1 MRITIYHTNDIHSH
15 LHEYQR
21 IAAFMA
27 QHRPQL
33 RHPSLYVDI
42 GDHVDLSLPVT
53 EGTMGKRNVALL
65 NEAHCDIAT
74 IGNNE
79 GMTISHEALQT
90 LYTDANFTITCANV
104 FDEKG
109 QLPHH
114 FVSST
119 IKIIEDVRFLFIAA
133 TAPFTPFYRALD
145 WVVTDPFEAIKDEIA
160 EHEQQYDVLI
170 ILSHVGIFFDEMLCE
185 ELPEIDVIFG
195 AHTHHYFEN
204 GKIENGVLMAAAGK
218 YGHYLGEVTLDIN
231 EGKVIRSKAQLHPL
245 DVLPEVTT
253 DFETEGRAL
262 LNESVVQRPMTF
274 QMATNFITE
283 SSYLLAE
290 SVNEFTE
297 ADCTIINA
305 GLIVKGYQNRLLTE
319 YDIHQM
325 LPHPINT
332 VRIKLSGRKLKEV
345 LLLASEN
352 EYMYQKVQGFGFRGD
367 IFGGYILYDAGYIAS
382 SQRYFVQGRE
392 IIDDETYTLG
402 TIDMYTFGRYFPLL
416 KDEMVD
422 YLMPEFLRDIFKE
435 KLLRL

>member
-21 IAAFMA
+21 IATYMA
-27 QHRPQL
+27 EHRPQL
-33 RHPSLYVDI
+33 SHPSLYVDI

-90 LYTDANFTITCANV
+90 LYADANFTVTCANV
-104 FDEKG
+104 FDEHG

-119 IKIIEDVRFLFIAA
+119 VKVIEGVRFLFVAA

-160 EHEQQYDVLI
+160 EHEKQYDVLI

-185 ELPEIDVIFG
+185 KLPEIDVIFG

-204 GKIENGVLMAAAGK
+204 GKVENGVLMAAAGK
-218 YGHYLGEVTLDIN
+218 YGHYLGEVTLDIE
-231 EGKVIRSKAQLHPL
+231 EGKVIRHTAQLHPL
-245 DVLPEVTT
+245 ETLPEVTT
-253 DFETEGRAL
+253 DFEREGRTL
-262 LNESVVQRPMTF
+262 LSEAVVPRPMTF
-274 QMATNFITE
+274 QKATNFITE
-283 SSYLLAE
+283 ASYLLAE

-305 GLIVKGYQNRLLTE
+305 GLIVRGYEKTRLTE

-332 VRIKLSGRKLKEV
+332 VRIKLSGLKLKEV

-352 EYMYQKVQGFGFRGD
+352 EYMYQNAQGLGFRGD

-382 SQRYFVQGRE
+382 SQRYFVQGKE
-392 IIDDETYTLG
+392 IIDDEIYTLG
-402 TIDMYTFGRYFPLL
+402 TVDMYTFGRYFPLL
-416 KDEMVD
+416 KDEKVD